1 MTGII
6 GYGAYVPYHR
16 LGASTNGW
24 GQKTEKAV
32 ANYDEDSLT
41 MAVAAGRD
49 CLSNVDRSQV
59 DALFFASTT
68 HPYAEKQV
76 SPLIAAALDLRRDV
90 LTFDLANSLRSGTL
104 ALRAALDMVKSGSI
118 KQALVVAADI
128 RLGKPRSVFE
138 TSFGEGA
145 AALLV
150 GSSKPLA
157 TIEDSYSISDDV
169 LDLWR
174 SPKDGFV
181 RSWEDRFAIERG
193 YARVVREAVAG
204 ILQKHKL
211 TPKDFQSLVLY
222 APDARR
228 HAEMVRTLGFDPKTQ
243 VPDAMFNVMG
253 NTGTAFAPM
262 LLISALEKAK
272 AGDRMLLVNYGN
284 GADALIVRVTDA
296 IGSFKP
302 KLGVAGHIQSKKIVE
317 QYNTYLQW
325 RGLLEYE
332 PPMTRPADERP
343 AATALLREEAK
354 VFRLHGSKCLHCGN
368 VQYPKDR
375 VCIRCGAKDKFE
387 DYKLSDRQASI
398 TSYSMEYVH
407 PTLDPPMVVTI
418 LNFEGGGRLIAEM
431 TDRDISKVKVGMPVE
446 MTFRKLNSVES
457 INNYYWKCAPPRDQA
472 GERRS

>member
-6 GYGAYVPYHR
+6 GYGAHVPYHR

-49 CLSNVDRSQV
+49 CLGHGDRSQI

-76 SPLIAAALDLRRDV
+76 SPIIAAALDLRRDI
-90 LTFDLANSLRSGTL
+90 LTFDLSNSLRSGTL

-118 KQALVVAADI
+118 RQALVLASDI
-128 RLGKPRSVFE
+128 RIAKPRSAFE
-138 TSFGEGA
+138 PAFGEGA

-150 GSSKPLA
+150 GNGKELA
-157 TIEDSYSISDDV
+157 TVEDCYSVSDDV

-181 RSWEDRFAIERG
+181 RTWEDRFAIERG
-193 YARVVREAVAG
+193 YARVVKEAVAG
-204 ILQKHKL
+204 LLQKNKL
-211 TPKDFQSLVLY
+211 TPKDFQSLLLY
-222 APDARR
+222 APDVRR
-228 HAEMVRTLGFDPKTQ
+228 HAEMVRTLGFDAKTQ
-243 VPDAMFNVMG
+243 APDPLFSVMG

-262 LLISALEKAK
+262 LLVAALEKAK
-272 AGDRMLLVNYGN
+272 AGDRMLLANYGN
-284 GADALIVRVTDA
+284 GADAFIVKATDA
-296 IGSFKP
+296 SGSFKP
-302 KLGVAGHIQSKKIVE
+302 KLGLAAQLQSKKLVE

-354 VFRLHGSKCLHCGN
+354 IYRLHGSKCQHCGN
-368 VQYPKDR
+368 VQYPRDR
-375 VCIRCGAKDKFE
+375 VCIRCGTKDKFE
-387 DYKLSDRQASI
+387 DYKLSDRQATI

-446 MTFRKLNSVES
+446 MTFRRLYSVES
-457 INNYYWKCAPPRDQA
+457 IINYYWKCTPPRDGA

>member
-1 MTGII
+1 MTGIV

-24 GQKTEKAV
+24 GQRTEKAV

-49 CLSNVDRSQV
+49 CLSRVDRKQV

-68 HPYAEKQV
+68 HPYAEKQAAPV
-76 SPLIAAALDLRRDV
+76 IAAALDLRRDI

-104 ALRAALDMVKSGSI
+104 ALRAALDMVRSGSI
-118 KQALVVAADI
+118 KQALVLASDI
-128 RLGKPRSVFE
+128 RPAKPRSAFD

-145 AALLV
+145 GAILV
-150 GSSKPLA
+150 GNSDPVA
-157 TIEDSYSISDDV
+157 TVEDSYSVADDV

-174 SPKDGFV
+174 SPKDAFV
-181 RSWEDRFAIERG
+181 RTWEDRFTIERG

-204 ILQKHKL
+204 LLQKDKL

-228 HAEMVRTLGFDPKTQ
+228 HSEAVRMLGFDPKTQ
-243 VPDAMFNVMG
+243 APDPLFGVMG
-253 NTGTAFAPM
+253 NTGTALAPM
-262 LLISALEKAK
+262 LLVSALEKAK
-272 AGDRMLLVNYGN
+272 AGDRMLLANYGN
-284 GADALIVRVTDA
+284 GADAFIVKATDA
-296 IGSFKP
+296 IGSFRP
-302 KLGVAGHIQSKKIVE
+302 KLGMAGHLQSKKIVE

-354 VFRLHGSKCLHCGN
+354 VYRLHGSKCLHCGN
-368 VQYPKDR
+368 VQYPRDR
-375 VCIRCGAKDKFE
+375 VCLRCGTRDQFE
-387 DYKLSDRQASI
+387 DYSLAGRPASI

-418 LNFEGGGRLIAEM
+418 LNFDGGGRLIAEM
-431 TDRDISKVKVGMPVE
+431 TDRDITKVKVGMPVE
-446 MTFRKLNSVES
+446 MTFRKLYSVES
-457 INNYYWKCAPPRDQA
+457 INNYYWKCTPPRDGA